1 MIVLKLIIYYGII
14 SNSMSIKVTEILPS
28 RLDPRGLCDGVDLD
42 GDVVSIDLSGE
53 DLDVTYGGGDFAKR
67 NEAIRKM
74 CNLAGKVRKLS
85 GLAEYRRS
93 CGDYGRARIAEE
105 ARRRAV
111 VELAQTAGLACQLC
125 PFNFNCGLSGGLGAA
140 ILGDEIDYREL
151 RRETSL
157 TKVGNPRSGWDK
169 KCSG

>member
-1 MIVLKLIIYYGII
+1 
-14 SNSMSIKVTEILPS
+14 MSIKVTEILPS
-28 RLDPRGLCDGVDLD
+28 RPDPRGLCDGVDLD
-42 GDVVSIDLSGE
+42 GDVVPIDLSGE

-67 NEAIRKM
+67 NEAMREM

-105 ARRRAV
+105 ARMRAV
-111 VELAQTAGLACQLC
+111 AELAQTAGLACQLC
-125 PFNFNCGLSGGLGAA
+125 PFNFNCGLSDGLGAA